1 MMFILI
7 DYEFQSLLMFVR
19 SKTGLSGELE
29 LMKLLI
35 DPEKW
40 EKEKQAVERKLN
52 EWSYNINCHCNCLL
66 LLAYSDLHHMVHF

>member
-7 DYEFQSLLMFVR
+7 EYEFQSLLMFVR
-19 SKTGLSGELE
+19 SKTSFSGELE

-40 EKEKQAVERKLN
+40 EEEKQVSSREEI
-52 EWSYNINCHCNCLL
+52 EWMIP
-66 LLAYSDLHHMVHF
+66 